1 MGYKDYR
8 KPIDFKRFEI
18 SYRNTDSQNRLIKFM
33 QSIQTVHDENESDLA
48 KGNGYYSKNKEE
60 DITSMT
66 HLKSG

>member
-33 QSIQTVHDENESDLA
+33 KSIQTVYDENESDLV
-48 KGNGYYSKNKEE
+48 KGNRYYSKNRKEA
-60 DITSMT
+60 
-66 HLKSG
+66 

>member
-33 QSIQTVHDENESDLA
+33 QSIQTVRDENESDLVED
-48 KGNGYYSKNKEE
+48 NGYYSKNRKE
-60 DITSMT
+60 T
-66 HLKSG
+66 